1 MRKLFQKKNPEIKAQ
16 IVKKGLTR
24 VRDYVRYVDG
34 KPVHVSGYEVLRK
47 PGKLEE
53 ESPALSSPSPHTP
66 SPSPHTPS
74 PASPRLPT
82 GEGEAS
88 PTVPV
93 PEEFTKQDYS
103 IEGQLA
109 KENLVGF
116 RHAYNRA
123 IIPFVGKIG
132 NLTSGRPFPDT
143 LPHHRTFKE
152 SLDYFAST
160 FINQPFT
167 DHFGNSVSMH
177 PYVYFHLSGLG
188 RHFPDTDRATL
199 YSFAS
204 EYLTKDKKNYSSEVH
219 SSFHNFEQR
228 LEGIRGDRG
237 SLQKLSALPDVLQDP
252 DMVFAYPGRYVYL
265 KLYNDTSGIMGR
277 GNFPYKAVASLTTD
291 KSGLSSKKIAQTIK
305 QGKTTPRDLIN
316 THLIWKR
323 GSESLTKSWGKE
335 SLNVDYF
342 FLLTPQQF
350 KTHAQKIFCY

>member
-16 IVKKGLTR
+16 IVKKGGLTR
-24 VRDYVRYVDG
+24 VRDYVKYVDG
-34 KPVHVSGYEVLRK
+34 KPVHVSGYVVLRK
-47 PGKLEE
+47 PGKPEE
-53 ESPALSSPSPHTP
+53 ESSALS

-74 PASPRLPT
+74 PASPRLPA

-109 KENLVGF
+109 KENLAGF
-116 RHAYNRA
+116 HHAYNRA

-152 SLDYFAST
+152 SLDYFASN

-219 SSFHNFEQR
+219 SYFHNFEQR

-316 THLIWKR
+316 THLVWKR